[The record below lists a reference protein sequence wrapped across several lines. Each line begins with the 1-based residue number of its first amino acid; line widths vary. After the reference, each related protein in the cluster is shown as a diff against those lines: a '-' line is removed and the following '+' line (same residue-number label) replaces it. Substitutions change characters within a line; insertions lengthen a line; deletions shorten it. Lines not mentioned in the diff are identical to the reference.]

1 MAAEFPLLPAASWLQ
16 VVQQL
21 LDVQRPQ
28 QAEQLVRRHLRQ
40 HPHDAHA
47 HGVLAL
53 ALTRQ
58 HRLREA
64 YNCASEAIVLDPQQA
79 YGFYMLSLV
88 LIAQQRPGSARRAI
102 QKALRLAPQTPAYLG
117 IKALLD
123 NYFQR
128 HQLAL
133 AATTTGLALDP
144 THKQCLLQRIAACQA
159 LDYFEEATDT
169 LRYLARHHPTLGE
182 VHRLLGQEA
191 LRQWHPAEARLHL
204 REALRLDPNDDLA
217 RYALAQ
223 AARAD
228 LWLPRQLNTIQQ
240 QSIGLLAN
248 VRRGRLVAWLLLLP
262 VLLLAVLFAVPL
274 LLTYAVAELQ
284 WRLHPDVRYLRH
296 RPTQTGTYLQH
307 TLRRYGPALTLFPAL
322 ASVVVDAVWLARW
335 AGLPAALIAPGLV
348 LATMSVIRWWVRIY
362 KRDVTEPLPTRPII
376 GWLALTMVGCAA
388 SLFSLFQPALQPYGP
403 LILLLFNCGVL
414 YGGVKALFSRTAATE
429 WP

>member
-1 MAAEFPLLPAASWLQ
+1 MAAEFPHLPAASWLQ

-64 YNCASEAIVLDPQQA
+64 YSCASEAIVLDPQQA
-79 YGFYMLSLV
+79 YGFYMLSLI
-88 LIAQQRPGSARRAI
+88 LIAQQQPGSARRAI

-123 NYFQR
+123 NHFQR

-133 AATTTGLALDP
+133 DATITGLALDP

-159 LDYFEEATDT
+159 LAYFDEAANT

-228 LWLPRQLNTIQQ
+228 LWLPRQLNTLQRRGV
-240 QSIGLLAN
+240 GLLTNA
-248 VRRGRLVAWLLLLP
+248 RRGRLLAWALLP
-262 VLLLAVLFAVPL
+262 VLLVLTVVLAVPL
-274 LLTYAVAELQ
+274 LVIYGLAELQ
-284 WRLHPDVRYLRH
+284 WRLHPDVRYLRYH
-296 RPTQTGTYLQH
+296 PTPSGSYLQQA
-307 TLRRYGPALTLFPAL
+307 LRRYGPALALLPAL
-322 ASVVVDAVWLARW
+322 AGLAADGVWLALR
-335 AGLPAALIAPGLV
+335 AGLLPALIAPGLAWLTIV
-348 LATMSVIRWWVRIY
+348 AARWWLRQHKY
-362 KRDVTEPLPTRPII
+362 APTDVTTPRPVL
-376 GWLALTMVGCAA
+376 GWLLLALVCGGA
-388 SLFSLFQPALQPYGP
+388 SLFSIFQPATQPYGP
-403 LILLLFNCGVL
+403 VVLLLLSSGVL
-414 YGGVKALFSRTAATE
+414 FGGVKVLFGRTPATE
-429 WP
+429 